1 MKPLLLTL
9 FAMLAFA
16 ANSILCRMALGDQ
29 LIDAASFTTIRL
41 LSGAVML
48 TLILVLQNSSLK
60 YSLLFDVKA
69 SVALFL
75 YAICFSF
82 AYIDL
87 STGTGALILFGTVQ
101 LTMIVIGVLQ
111 GDRPKLMAWS
121 GIVVACSG
129 LVYLVSP
136 GVSAPSLPG
145 TVLMATA
152 GLAWGIYSWRGKGV
166 TNPIAATTRNFIGTV
181 PLTVVASLIFFSSVD
196 MQLSGVILAILS
208 GSLASGVGYVIWYAA
223 LPYLKPTSAAAVQL
237 SVPMIAALGGVIFM
251 SEPMTMRLNIASI
264 TILGGIAL
272 VIYANRNPANG

>member
-9 FAMLAFA
+9 LAMLAFA
-16 ANSILCRMALGDQ
+16 ANSILCRMALGGQ

-41 LSGAVML
+41 VSGAI
-48 TLILVLQNSSLK
+48 ILVIILLLRDSSVRK
-60 YSLLFDVKA
+60 TFSFDIKA

-82 AYIDL
+82 AYINL

-101 LTMIVIGVLQ
+101 LTMIIIGILA
-111 GDRPKLMAWS
+111 GDRPKLMAWL
-121 GIVVACSG
+121 GIVIACSG

-145 TVLMATA
+145 TILMVTA
-152 GLAWGIYSWRGKGV
+152 GLAWGVYSWRGKGV
-166 TNPIAATTRNFIGTV
+166 TNPVAATTWNFVGTV
-181 PLTVVASLIFFSSVD
+181 PLTITASLIFLDAVD
-196 MQLSGVILAILS
+196 LQLPGVLLAILS
-208 GSLASGVGYVIWYAA
+208 GALASGIGYVIWYAA

-251 SEPMTMRLNIASI
+251 SEPLTLRLSIAS
-264 TILGGIAL
+264 TATLGGIAL
-272 VIYANRNPANG
+272 VINANRNRAI

>member
-9 FAMLAFA
+9 LAMLAFA
-16 ANSILCRMALGDQ
+16 ANSILCRMALGGQ
-29 LIDAASFTTIRL
+29 LIDAASFTAIRL
-41 LSGAVML
+41 LSGSILLVI
-48 TLILVLQNSSLK
+48 ILVLRGSSIRK
-60 YSLLFDVKA
+60 SFSFDIKA
-69 SVALFL
+69 SIALFL

-82 AYIDL
+82 AYINL

-111 GDRPKLMAWS
+111 GDRPKLTAWL
-121 GIVVACSG
+121 GIVIACSG

-136 GVSAPSLPG
+136 GISAPSLHG
-145 TVLMATA
+145 TILMATA
-152 GLAWGIYSWRGKGV
+152 GLAWGVYSWRGKGV
-166 TNPIAATTRNFIGTV
+166 TNPVAATTRNFIGTV
-181 PLTVVASLIFFSSVD
+181 PLTIVASFIFFSSVEL
-196 MQLSGVILAILS
+196 QLSGVILAILS

-237 SVPMIAALGGVIFM
+237 SVPMIATLGGVIFM

-272 VIYANRNPANG
+272 VIIANRNPAN

>member
-1 MKPLLLTL
+1 
-9 FAMLAFA
+9 
-16 ANSILCRMALGDQ
+16 MALGDQ

-41 LSGAVML
+41 VSGAIML
-48 TLILVLQNSSLK
+48 VIILVLRDTSIRKTLS
-60 YSLLFDVKA
+60 FDIKA
-69 SVALFL
+69 SAALFL

-82 AYIDL
+82 AYINL

-111 GDRPKLMAWS
+111 GDRPKLLAWL

-152 GLAWGIYSWRGKGV
+152 GLAWGVYSWRGKGV
-166 TNPIAATTRNFIGTV
+166 TNPVAATAWNFIGTL
-181 PLTVVASLIFFSSVD
+181 PLAAVTSLIFLTSVD
-196 MQLSGVILAILS
+196 FQLSGILLAILS
-208 GSLASGVGYVIWYAA
+208 GTLASGVGYVIWYAA
-223 LPYLKPTSAAAVQL
+223 LPYLRPTSAAAVQL

-251 SEPMTMRLNIASI
+251 SEPLTMRLNIASI
-264 TILGGIAL
+264 AILGGIAL
-272 VIYANRNPANG
+272 VINANRNPAN

>member
-9 FAMLAFA
+9 LAMLAFA

-29 LIDAASFTTIRL
+29 LIDAASFTSIRL
-41 LSGAVML
+41 VSGAIML
-48 TLILVLQNSSLK
+48 VLILVLRDSSFYK
-60 YSLLFDVKA
+60 TPSFDIKA
-69 SVALFL
+69 SVSLFL

-82 AYIDL
+82 AYIVL
-87 STGTGALILFGTVQ
+87 STGSGALILFGTVQ
-101 LTMIVIGVLQ
+101 LTMIMIGVLQ

-121 GIVVACSG
+121 GIVVACCG

-166 TNPIAATTRNFIGTV
+166 TNPVAATTWNFIGTV
-181 PLTVVASLIFFSSVD
+181 PLTIFASLIFLSSVD
-196 MQLSGVILAILS
+196 LQLSGVLLAILS
-208 GSLASGVGYVIWYAA
+208 GSLASGVGYVIWYTA

-237 SVPMIAALGGVIFM
+237 SVPMVAAVGGVIFM
-251 SEPMTMRLNIASI
+251 SEPLTMRLSIASI
-264 TILGGIAL
+264 AILGGIAL
-272 VIYANRNPANG
+272 VINANRNPEN

>member
-9 FAMLAFA
+9 LAMLAFA
-16 ANSILCRMALGDQ
+16 ANSILCRMALGGQ

-41 LSGAVML
+41 VSGAI
-48 TLILVLQNSSLK
+48 ILVIILLLRDSSVRK
-60 YSLLFDVKA
+60 TFSFDIKA

-82 AYIDL
+82 AYINL

-101 LTMIVIGVLQ
+101 LTMIIIGVLA
-111 GDRPKLMAWS
+111 GDRPKLMAWL
-121 GIVVACSG
+121 GIVIACSG

-145 TVLMATA
+145 TILMATA
-152 GLAWGIYSWRGKGV
+152 GLAWGVYSWRGKGV
-166 TNPIAATTRNFIGTV
+166 TNPVAATTWNFIGTV
-181 PLTVVASLIFFSSVD
+181 PLTIAASLIFLASVD
-196 MQLSGVILAILS
+196 LQLPGVLLAILS
-208 GSLASGVGYVIWYAA
+208 GALASGVGYVIWYAA

-251 SEPMTMRLNIASI
+251 SEPLTLRLSIASI
-264 TILGGIAL
+264 ATLGGIAL
-272 VIYANRNPANG
+272 VINANRNRAI